1 MLQQSPVLTTIQNIK
16 LIFATSVTVHLYDSM
31 MDTLAAWVAW
41 YDIRANM
48 ASSAWQSDQKAN
60 MKISECLS
68 DLTHL
73 LFLHKFIATKLEHK
87 TIPFFCI
94 Y

>member
-48 ASSAWQSDQKAN
+48 ASSAWQSDQKKN
-60 MKISECLS
+60 ENIRMFVTSYSLNHI
-68 DLTHL
+68 
-73 LFLHKFIATKLEHK
+73 FLHKFIATK
-87 TIPFFCI
+87 TGT
-94 Y
+94 